1 MLTREKVERELRLA
15 KDPERQLEIIAQLN
29 DVKVK
34 DLKRL
39 LDGSVEMVAPAEKP
53 KKPPHPK
60 KRGWHRWTD
69 EELIELAR
77 LRTAGVSADEIGR
90 KYGRSVSTVNKLLD
104 DAVRRCGVR
113 VRRAYGWAAS
123 ELEIAIEMRKRGIDP
138 ADIAEK
144 FGRRPASVKAMLKR
158 HMGDGYENKD

>member
-1 MLTREKVERELRLA
+1 M
-15 KDPERQLEIIAQLN
+15 
-29 DVKVK
+29 KVK

-39 LDGSVEMVAPAEKP
+39 LDGSVEMIAPAEKP

-77 LRTAGVSADEIGR
+77 LRSAGVSADEIGR
-90 KYGRSVSTVNKLLD
+90 KYARSVRTVNKLLD
-104 DAVRRCGVR
+104 EAVRRCGVR
-113 VRRAYGWAAS
+113 ARRSYGWAAS

-158 HMGDGYENKD
+158 HMGDGYENQA

>member
-1 MLTREKVERELRLA
+1 MLTREKVERELKYA
-15 KDPERQLEIIAQLN
+15 KDPEKQLEIIAQLN

-39 LDGSVEMVAPAEKP
+39 LDGSVEMIAPAEKP
-53 KKPPHPK
+53 EKPPHPE

-77 LRTAGVSADEIGR
+77 LRAAGVSADEIGR
-90 KYGRSVSTVNKLLD
+90 KYGRSVRTVNRLLD
-104 DAVRRCGVR
+104 DAVRHCGVR
-113 VRRAYGWAAS
+113 VRRSYGWAAS

-138 ADIAEK
+138 VDIAEK
-144 FGRRPASVKAMLKR
+144 FGRKPAAVKAMLKR
-158 HMGDGYENKD
+158 HMGDRYENKD

>member
-1 MLTREKVERELRLA
+1 MLTRERVERELKYA
-15 KDPERQLEIIAQLN
+15 KDPEKQLEIIAQLN

-39 LDGSVEMVAPAEKP
+39 LDGSVEMIAPAEKP

-69 EELIELAR
+69 KELIELAR
-77 LRTAGVSADEIGR
+77 LRAAGVSADEIGR
-90 KYGRSVSTVNKLLD
+90 KYGRSVRTVNRLLD
-104 DAVRRCGVR
+104 DAVRHCGVR
-113 VRRAYGWAAS
+113 VRRSYGWAAS

-158 HMGDGYENKD
+158 HMGDGYENQS

>member
-1 MLTREKVERELRLA
+1 MLTREKVERELKFA
-15 KDPERQLEIIAQLN
+15 KDPEKQLEIIAQLN

-39 LDGSVEMVAPAEKP
+39 LDGSVEMIAPAEKP
-53 KKPPHPK
+53 EKPPRPQ

-77 LRTAGVSADEIGR
+77 LRSAGVSADEIGR
-90 KYGRSVSTVNKLLD
+90 KYGRSVRTVNKLLD
-104 DAVRRCGVR
+104 EAVRRCGVR
-113 VRRAYGWAAS
+113 ARRSYGWTAS

-138 ADIAEK
+138 VDIAEK

-158 HMGDGYENKD
+158 HMGDGYENQS

>member
-1 MLTREKVERELRLA
+1 MLTREKVERELKFA
-15 KDPERQLEIIAQLN
+15 KDPDKQLEIIAQLN

-39 LDGSVEMVAPAEKP
+39 LDGSVEMIAPAEKP
-53 KKPPHPK
+53 KKPPAPQ

-77 LRTAGVSADEIGR
+77 LRSAGVSADEIGR
-90 KYGRSVSTVNKLLD
+90 KYGRSVRTVNKLLD
-104 DAVRRCGVR
+104 EAVRRCGVR
-113 VRRAYGWAAS
+113 ARRSYGWAAS

-138 ADIAEK
+138 VDIAEK

-158 HMGDGYENKD
+158 HMGDGYENQS

>member
-1 MLTREKVERELRLA
+1 MLTREKVERELKYA
-15 KDPERQLEIIAQLN
+15 KDPEKQLEIIAQLN

-39 LDGSVEMVAPAEKP
+39 LDGSVEMIAPAEKP
-53 KKPPHPK
+53 KKPPTPK

-69 EELIELAR
+69 EELIELAS
-77 LRTAGVSADEIGR
+77 LRSAGVSADEIGR
-90 KYGRSVSTVNKLLD
+90 KYGRSVRTVNRLLD
-104 DAVRRCGVR
+104 DAVRHCGVR
-113 VRRAYGWAAS
+113 VRRSYGWAAS

-138 ADIAEK
+138 VDIAEK
-144 FGRRPASVKAMLKR
+144 FGRKPASVKAMLKR

>member
-1 MLTREKVERELRLA
+1 MLTKEKVERELKYA
-15 KDPERQLEIIAQLN
+15 KDPEKQLEIIAQLN

-39 LDGSVEMVAPAEKP
+39 LDGSVEMIAPAEKP
-53 KKPPHPK
+53 KKPPNPK

-69 EELIELAR
+69 EELTELAR
-77 LRTAGVSADEIGR
+77 LRSAGVSADEIGR

-104 DAVRRCGVR
+104 DAVRRCGVK
-113 VRRAYGWAAS
+113 VRRSYGWAAS

-138 ADIAEK
+138 VDIAEK

-158 HMGDGYENKD
+158 HMGDGYENQS

>member
-1 MLTREKVERELRLA
+1 MLTREKVERELKYA
-15 KDPERQLEIIAQLN
+15 KDPEKQLEIIAQLN

-39 LDGSVEMVAPAEKP
+39 LDGSVEMIAPAEKP

-77 LRTAGVSADEIGR
+77 LRAAGVSADEIGR
-90 KYGRSVSTVNKLLD
+90 KYGRSVRTVNRLLD
-104 DAVRRCGVR
+104 DAVVRCGVK
-113 VRRAYGWAAS
+113 VRRSYGWTAS
-123 ELEIAIEMRKRGIDP
+123 ELEIAIKMRKRGIDP
-138 ADIAEK
+138 GDIAEK
-144 FGRRPASVKAMLKR
+144 FGRKPASVKAMLKR
-158 HMGDGYENKD
+158 HMGDGYENQS

>member
-1 MLTREKVERELRLA
+1 MLTREKVERELKYA
-15 KDPERQLEIIAQLN
+15 KDPDKQLEIIAQLN

-39 LDGSVEMVAPAEKP
+39 LDGSVEMIAPAEKP
-53 KKPPHPK
+53 KKPPHPQ

-77 LRTAGVSADEIGR
+77 LRATGVSADEIGR
-90 KYGRSVSTVNKLLD
+90 KYGRSVRTVNRLLD
-104 DAVRRCGVR
+104 DAVRHCGVR
-113 VRRAYGWAAS
+113 VSRSYGWAAS

-138 ADIAEK
+138 VDIAEK
-144 FGRRPASVKAMLKR
+144 FGRKPASVKAMLKR
-158 HMGDGYENKD
+158 HMGDGYENQS

>member
-1 MLTREKVERELRLA
+1 MLTREKVERELKYA
-15 KDPERQLEIIAQLN
+15 KDPEKQLEIIAQLN

-39 LDGSVEMVAPAEKP
+39 LDGSVEMIAPAEKP

-90 KYGRSVSTVNKLLD
+90 KYGRSVRTVNKLLD
-104 DAVRRCGVR
+104 EAVRRCGVKA
-113 VRRAYGWAAS
+113 RRSYGWTAS
-123 ELEIAIEMRKRGIDP
+123 DLEIAIEMRKRGIDP

-158 HMGDGYENKD
+158 HMGDSYENKS

>member
-15 KDPERQLEIIAQLN
+15 KDPEKQLEIIAQLN

-39 LDGSVEMVAPAEKP
+39 LDGSVEMIAPAEKP

-77 LRTAGVSADEIGR
+77 LRSAGVSADEIGR
-90 KYGRSVSTVNKLLD
+90 KYGRSVQTVNRLLD

-113 VRRAYGWAAS
+113 VRRSYGGAAS
-123 ELEIAIEMRKRGIDP
+123 ELESAIEMRKRGIDP
-138 ADIAEK
+138 GDIAEK
-144 FGRRPASVKAMLKR
+144 FGRKPASVKAMLKR
-158 HMGDGYENKD
+158 HMGDGYENEA

>member
-1 MLTREKVERELRLA
+1 MLTREKVERELKYA
-15 KDPERQLEIIAQLN
+15 KDPDKQLEIIAQLN

-39 LDGSVEMVAPAEKP
+39 LDGSVEMIAPAEKP
-53 KKPPHPK
+53 KKPPTPK

-77 LRTAGVSADEIGR
+77 LRSAGVSADEIGR
-90 KYGRSVSTVNKLLD
+90 KYGRSVRTVNRLLD
-104 DAVRRCGVR
+104 DAVRHCGVR
-113 VRRAYGWAAS
+113 VRRSYGWTAS

-138 ADIAEK
+138 GDIAEK
-144 FGRRPASVKAMLKR
+144 FGRKPAAVKAMLKR
-158 HMGDGYENKD
+158 HMGEEYEYKA

>member
-1 MLTREKVERELRLA
+1 MLTREKVERELKYA
-15 KDPERQLEIIAQLN
+15 KDPEKQLEIIAQLN

-53 KKPPHPK
+53 KKPPRPK

-77 LRTAGVSADEIGR
+77 LRAAGVSADEIGR
-90 KYGRSVSTVNKLLD
+90 KYGRSVRTVNRLLD

-113 VRRAYGWAAS
+113 VCRSYGWAAS
-123 ELEIAIEMRKRGIDP
+123 DLEIAIEMRKRGIDP

-144 FGRRPASVKAMLKR
+144 FGRKPASVKAMLKR
-158 HMGDGYENKD
+158 HMGDRYENKD

>member
-1 MLTREKVERELRLA
+1 MLTREKVERELKYA
-15 KDPERQLEIIAQLN
+15 KDPEKQLEIIAQLN

-39 LDGSVEMVAPAEKP
+39 LDGSVEMIAPVEKP
-53 KKPPHPK
+53 KKPHPK

-69 EELIELAR
+69 EELIELAS
-77 LRTAGVSADEIGR
+77 LRSTGVSADEIGR

-104 DAVRRCGVR
+104 DAVRRCGVK
-113 VRRAYGWAAS
+113 VRRSYGWTAS
-123 ELEIAIEMRKRGIDP
+123 DLEIAIEMRKRGIDP

-158 HMGDGYENKD
+158 HMGEEYEYKA

>member
-1 MLTREKVERELRLA
+1 MLTREKVERELKYA
-15 KDPERQLEIIAQLN
+15 KDPDKQLEIIAQLN

-39 LDGSVEMVAPAEKP
+39 LDGSVEMIAPAEKP
-53 KKPPHPK
+53 KKPPNPK

-77 LRTAGVSADEIGR
+77 LRATGVSADEIGR
-90 KYGRSVSTVNKLLD
+90 KYGRSVRTVNRLLD
-104 DAVRRCGVR
+104 DAVRHCGVR
-113 VRRAYGWAAS
+113 VSRSYGWAAS

-138 ADIAEK
+138 VDIAEK
-144 FGRRPASVKAMLKR
+144 FGRKPASVKAMLKR
-158 HMGDGYENKD
+158 HMGDGYENQS

>member
-39 LDGSVEMVAPAEKP
+39 LDGSVEMIAPAEKP
-53 KKPPHPK
+53 EKPPRPQ

-77 LRTAGVSADEIGR
+77 LRAAGVSADEIGR
-90 KYGRSVSTVNKLLD
+90 KYGRSVRTVNRLLD
-104 DAVRRCGVR
+104 DAVRHCGVR
-113 VRRAYGWAAS
+113 VRRSYGWTAS
-123 ELEIAIEMRKRGIDP
+123 DLEIAIEMRKRGIDP

-158 HMGDGYENKD
+158 HMGDGYENES

>member
-1 MLTREKVERELRLA
+1 MLTREKVERELKYA
-15 KDPERQLEIIAQLN
+15 KDPEKQLEIIAQLN

-60 KRGWHRWTD
+60 KRGSHSWTA

-77 LRTAGVSADEIGR
+77 LRAAGVPAAEIGS
-90 KYGRSVSTVNKLLD
+90 KYGRSVRSVDRLLD
-104 DAVRRCGVR
+104 EAVRRCGVK
-113 VRRAYGWAAS
+113 VRRSYGWAAS

-138 ADIAEK
+138 VDIAEK
-144 FGRRPASVKAMLKR
+144 FGRKPASVKAMLKR
-158 HMGDGYENKD
+158 HMGDGYENEA

>member
-1 MLTREKVERELRLA
+1 MLTRERVERELKYA
-15 KDPERQLEIIAQLN
+15 KDPDKQLEIIAQLN

-39 LDGSVEMVAPAEKP
+39 LDGSAEMIAPAEKP

-77 LRTAGVSADEIGR
+77 LRAAGVSADEIGR
-90 KYGRSVSTVNKLLD
+90 KYGRSVRTVNRLLD
-104 DAVRRCGVR
+104 DVVRRCGVK
-113 VRRAYGWAAS
+113 VRRSYGWTAS
-123 ELEIAIEMRKRGIDP
+123 ELEIAIKMRKRGIDP
-138 ADIAEK
+138 GDIAEK
-144 FGRRPASVKAMLKR
+144 FGRKPAAVKAMLKR
-158 HMGDGYENKD
+158 HMGDGYENQS

>member
-1 MLTREKVERELRLA
+1 MLTREKVERELKFA
-15 KDPERQLEIIAQLN
+15 KDPEKQLEIIAQLN

-39 LDGSVEMVAPAEKP
+39 LDGSVEMIAPAEKP
-53 KKPPHPK
+53 EKPHPK

-69 EELIELAR
+69 EELIELAS
-77 LRTAGVSADEIGR
+77 LRSAGVSADEIGR

-113 VRRAYGWAAS
+113 VRRSYGWAAS

-144 FGRRPASVKAMLKR
+144 FGRKPAAVKAMLKR
-158 HMGDGYENKD
+158 HMGDGYENEA

>member
-15 KDPERQLEIIAQLN
+15 KDPEKQLEIIAQLN

-39 LDGSVEMVAPAEKP
+39 LDGSVEMIAPAEKP

-77 LRTAGVSADEIGR
+77 LRAAGVSADEIGR
-90 KYGRSVSTVNKLLD
+90 KYGRSVRTVNRLLD
-104 DAVRRCGVR
+104 DAVVRCGVK
-113 VRRAYGWAAS
+113 VRRSYGWTAS
-123 ELEIAIEMRKRGIDP
+123 ELEIAIKMRKRGIDP
-138 ADIAEK
+138 GDIAEK
-144 FGRRPASVKAMLKR
+144 FGRKPASVKAMLKR
-158 HMGDGYENKD
+158 HMGDGYENQS